1 LAPILIGWDIEE
13 KQVMAKL
20 MNLLAVAVVSTALAP
35 FGGTPAL
42 ATPAE
47 AEPPSAAQA
56 PSPSVTAAR
65 PWVVR
70 GEGAMLDTHAGSIG
84 PHIEVGLTAGRFV
97 ATRLSIE
104 GTLMKGPDTAWSTMA
119 SARWEPLRTDNG
131 RHALTLAAGPMVLA
145 GNGVHGTTPLAH
157 AELAYIA
164 RAPEGLTVMAAF
176 GENMALAD
184 SSYVPPAGGCF
195 LSCPEELRRGD
206 LLPQLRLAVGW
217 TF

>member
-1 LAPILIGWDIEE
+1 LASILIRWDLEE

-20 MNLLAVAVVSTALAP
+20 MNVLVVVLVSTVAAQ
-35 FGGTPAL
+35 FGGSPAL
-42 ATPAE
+42 AVPAE
-47 AEPPSAAQA
+47 AETPTAAQA
-56 PSPSVTAAR
+56 ASLNVAAAR

-70 GEGAMLDTHAGSIG
+70 GEGAMLATHAGSLG
-84 PHIEVGLTAGRFV
+84 PHVEVGLTAGRFV
-97 ATRLSIE
+97 AARLSIE
-104 GTLMKGPDTAWSTMA
+104 GTLMKGPDASWSTMA
-119 SARWEPLRTDNG
+119 SARWEPLRTENG

-157 AELAYIA
+157 AELAYIV
-164 RAPEGLTVMAAF
+164 RAPDGFTVMAAL

-195 LSCPEELRRGD
+195 LSCPEALHRGD

>member
-1 LAPILIGWDIEE
+1 
-13 KQVMAKL
+13 MAKL
-20 MNLLAVAVVSTALAP
+20 MNVLAVAVVSTALMSL
-35 FGGTPAL
+35 GGSRAL
-42 ATPAE
+42 AVPAQEETPT
-47 AEPPSAAQA
+47 AAQA
-56 PSPSVTAAR
+56 PSMNVAVAR

-70 GEGAMLDTHAGSIG
+70 GEGAMLDSRAWSIG
-84 PHIEVGLTAGRFV
+84 PHVEVGLTAGRFV
-97 ATRLSIE
+97 APRLSIE
-104 GTLMKGPDTAWSTMA
+104 GTLMKGPDASWSAMS
-119 SARWEPLRTDNG
+119 SARWEPLRTENG

-157 AELAYIA
+157 AELAYIV
-164 RAPEGLTVMAAF
+164 RAPEGFTVMAAL

-195 LSCPEELRRGD
+195 LSCPQELHRGD

>member
-1 LAPILIGWDIEE
+1 LASILIGWDIEE
-13 KQVMAKL
+13 KQVMTKL
-20 MNLLAVAVVSTALAP
+20 MNALAVAVVSTTLVSL
-35 FGGTPAL
+35 GGSPAL
-42 ATPAE
+42 AVPAQEETPT
-47 AEPPSAAQA
+47 AAQA
-56 PSPSVTAAR
+56 PSLNVAAAR

-70 GEGAMLDTHAGSIG
+70 GEGAMLATHAGSLG
-84 PHIEVGLTAGRFV
+84 PDVEVGITAGRFV

-104 GTLMKGPDTAWSTMA
+104 GTLMKGPDASWSTMA
-119 SARWEPLRTDNG
+119 SARWEPLRTENG

-157 AELAYIA
+157 AELAYIV
-164 RAPEGLTVMAAF
+164 RAPEGFTVMVAF

-195 LSCPEELRRGD
+195 LSCPEELHRGD